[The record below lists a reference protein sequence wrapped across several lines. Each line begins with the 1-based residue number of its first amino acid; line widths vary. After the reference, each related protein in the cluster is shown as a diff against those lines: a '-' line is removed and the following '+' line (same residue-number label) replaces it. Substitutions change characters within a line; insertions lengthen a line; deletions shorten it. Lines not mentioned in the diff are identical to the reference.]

1 MPLLAMLQE
10 APSGALEALLA
21 CFEAPLLR
29 AIKLSAPPPTPAAD
43 TADFR
48 ARQEGAK
55 EVARGA
61 LRVVVAVKGC
71 LAVGAWEGSVA
82 GKRISD
88 VVQGNGMLRELLASV
103 SSGV

>member
-1 MPLLAMLQE
+1 MKP
-10 APSGALEALLA
+10 P
-21 CFEAPLLR
+21 
-29 AIKLSAPPPTPAAD
+29 LSAPPPTPAAD

-61 LRVVVAVKGC
+61 LRGGVAVKGC